1 MLLNKRKT
9 INSKIPLRRIIQC
22 IIQCNHFYHDSYYL
36 AATKKNKEKKI
47 NNKNI

>member
-22 IIQCNHFYHDSYYL
+22 IIQCNHFYQDSYYL
-36 AATKKNKEKKI
+36 GATKKKIKK
-47 NNKNI
+47 KNQ